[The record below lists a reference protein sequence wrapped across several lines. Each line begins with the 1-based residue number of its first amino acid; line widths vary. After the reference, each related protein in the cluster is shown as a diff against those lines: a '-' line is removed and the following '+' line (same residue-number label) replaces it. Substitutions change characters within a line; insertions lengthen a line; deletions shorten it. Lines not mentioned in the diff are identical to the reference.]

1 MKMCLK
7 NDIGNKRMN
16 DYNKTKIQLVKELQK
31 LRKNDD
37 LSSLLLDS
45 LPHPT
50 MLINKQRIVL
60 TANTIAREMGVDTG
74 DYCWRQFGKC
84 ESLSAKNKKL
94 AEFDPHTPGIQCTF
108 CQTDDLFKGKDWI
121 QRNSNVESFGR
132 QWDIYWVKLNSNIF
146 LHYAI
151 DITEHVKLDS
161 EKTMLAYAI
170 KSIREC
176 VSVTDTDDKIIFVND
191 AFLKTYGYERSELIG
206 KSMDIVK
213 SANNPPEILREIL
226 PKTLQGGWTGE
237 IINRKKDGS
246 EFPVSLS
253 TSVIHRN
260 NGHPDALIGV
270 AIDITQRRE
279 LETLLQ
285 QSQKLEAIGQLA
297 GGVAHDFNNLLTIIN
312 GYSSILLSE
321 LCEDDEIYN
330 DIKQIHMAGLR
341 AGSLTEQLLAFS
353 RKQIIKPDVL
363 NLNLIVKENKKMLQR
378 LIGEDIV
385 IQLHL
390 DENIGYTKAD
400 SGQINQII
408 MNLSVNARDAMPDGG
423 QLTIETKNQEID
435 AEYSARYLKAKPGKY
450 IVLSIS
456 DNGVGMD
463 KQTKSRIFE
472 PFFTTKEIGKGTG
485 LGLATVYGI
494 VKQNGGYVSVYS
506 EPGNGTT
513 FNIYLPQIEEDFIV
527 IKQKKSSLETLHGT
541 ETVLLVED
549 EFEVRQLAAEILQNA
564 GYRVLKA
571 SHGKE
576 AIEVIKN
583 YNAKVHLLISDVIMP
598 EMNGKK
604 LADNLLNQYSD
615 FKVIF
620 ISGYTGEAISRSG
633 ILKKGTIF
641 LQKPFSPHA
650 LLQLVRE
657 TLDSR

>member
-1 MKMCLK
+1 MILGKK
-7 NDIGNKRMN
+7 MN
-16 DYNKTKIQLVKELQK
+16 DYNKNKIQLVKELQE
-31 LRKNDD
+31 LRKKRD

-50 MLINKQRIVL
+50 MLISNQRIVL
-60 TANTIAREMGVDTG
+60 AANTIAQDMGVNTG

-94 AEFDPHTPGIQCTF
+94 AELDPHTPGIQCTF
-108 CQTDDLFKGKDWI
+108 CQADELFNGKDRI
-121 QRNSNVESFGR
+121 RRDSNIVAFGR
-132 QWDIYWVKLNSNIF
+132 QWDTYWVKLNSNIF

-151 DITEHVKLDS
+151 DITKHVKLDS

-176 VSVTDTDDKIIFVND
+176 VSVTDTEDKIIFVND
-191 AFLKTYGYERSELIG
+191 AFLKTYGYKRSELIG

-213 SANNPPEILREIL
+213 SANNPPEIIREIL
-226 PKTLQGGWTGE
+226 PKTLKGGWTGE

-260 NGHPDALIGV
+260 NGHPDTLIGV

-321 LCEDDEIYN
+321 LYEEDKIYK
-330 DIKQIHMAGLR
+330 DIKQIHLAGLR

-353 RKQIIKPDVL
+353 RKQIVKPDIL

-378 LIGEDIV
+378 IIGEDIA

-390 DENIGYTKAD
+390 EENIGCIKAD
-400 SGQINQII
+400 AGQINQII
-408 MNLSVNARDAMPDGG
+408 MNLLVNARDAMPDGG

-456 DNGVGMD
+456 DNGIGMD
-463 KQTKSRIFE
+463 KQTKTRIFE

-494 VKQNGGYVSVYS
+494 VKQNEGYIRVYS

-513 FNIYLPQIEEDFIV
+513 FNIYLPHIEEDFIV
-527 IKQKKSSLETLHGT
+527 QDQENPSLETLHGT

-549 EFEVRQLAAEILQNA
+549 ELEVCQLTVEILQNA

-583 YNAKVHLLISDVIMP
+583 YNVKVHLLISDVIMP

-615 FKVIF
+615 LKVIF

-650 LLQLVRE
+650 LLKLVRK
-657 TLDSR
+657 TLDGKLKNFVS